1 MEGKKND
8 KGKLRYDLFPVKSL
22 KETVKVLT
30 HGAGKYAPDN
40 WKYVPEWQDR
50 YYSAAMRHIEAWR
63 EGSKED
69 EETGLHP
76 LAHAICSLVFMMER
90 DWNAYQ
96 GNKPLRVHN
105 AGTIGG
111 DIVRKTIQSLQR
123 KVVYVAHPFQGKKEN
138 VESVEKYILNFVKK
152 YPNYTFYSPLH
163 ATGFYYH
170 EKSWE
175 DGMKDCLEVLSRC
188 DELWLCPGWENS
200 RGCQTEVAWAQEHDM
215 LIREV

>member
-1 MEGKKND
+1 MFAMA
-8 KGKLRYDLFPVKSL
+8 R
-22 KETVKVLT
+22 VLAYGAET
-30 HGAGKYAPDN
+30 HGEENWRKIHKKELINHALIHLYADIAGDT
-40 WKYVPEWQDR
+40 QDEHLEHALCR
-50 YYSAAMRHIEAWR
+50 VAMAVAVKDAYLQDKHL
-63 EGSKED
+63 
-69 EETGLHP
+69 ET
-76 LAHAICSLVFMMER
+76 
-90 DWNAYQ
+90 
-96 GNKPLRVHN
+96 HN

-111 DIVRKTIQSLQR
+111 DIVRKAIQSLQR

-200 RGCQTEVAWAQEHDM
+200 KGCQTEIAWAQEHNM
-215 LIREV
+215 PIREVDKI